1 MLRSTSDPVIASANP
16 PDRAGRK
23 ALALTDLCML
33 RPLPEPVL
41 EEIDRHLTSFLQAA
55 EARVRAQAALKLS
68 QCDWAPLETIR
79 VLAFDA
85 YAVSAP
91 VLLHSECLKEQDL
104 LALAGLGAEQRSALA
119 KRRVISDKL
128 AERIS
133 QYRERGCLALLFANL
148 GAQLT
153 ATCAEQTADIIKA
166 DAMLQSAL
174 SRRGSLELDFAQA
187 LYEAAGEAVS
197 ALLKEVCPE
206 ALDHLGEYGTADDE
220 DKLDDLGASLTD
232 ELRKIDALNAADV
245 LRATQN
251 GRADI
256 SDHAVARLTGLEPAD
271 WRQALRRSPVRVS
284 ILAARAMAM
293 NIDHAHL
300 FFEALCEQGRAHP
313 LPLDAAKRAV
323 GELYQQYSRDAA
335 RQALH
340 RMSADGSIH

>member
-1 MLRSTSDPVIASANP
+1 MLRSTSDPVTTSTIP
-16 PDRAGRK
+16 PDKAGRK
-23 ALALTDLCML
+23 ALALTDLCTL

-41 EEIDRHLTSFLQAA
+41 DEIDVHLTGFLQAA
-55 EARVRAQAALKLS
+55 EARVRIQAALKLS
-68 QCDWAPLETIR
+68 QCEWAPLEAVR

-85 YAVSAP
+85 YEVSA
-91 VLLHSECLKEQDL
+91 LILSHSPCLKEQDL
-104 LALAGLGAEQRSALA
+104 LALTALGADQRLALA
-119 KRRVISDKL
+119 KRRCISKSL
-128 AERIS
+128 AERLS
-133 QYRERGCLALLFANL
+133 GYRERDCLAQLFANL
-148 GAQLT
+148 GAQLS
-153 ATCAEQTADIIKA
+153 AVCAEQTADIIKA
-166 DAMLQSAL
+166 DALLQNAL
-174 SRRGSLELDFAQA
+174 SQRGSLELEFAQA
-187 LYEAAGEAVS
+187 LYDAAGDAVS

-206 ALDHLGEYGTADDE
+206 ALVHLGATDADHDE
-220 DKLDDLGASLTD
+220 DSLDDLGASLSD
-232 ELRKIDALNAADV
+232 ELHEIDALNAEDV

-300 FFEALCEQGRAHP
+300 FFEALCDQGRAHH
-313 LPLDAAKRAV
+313 LPADAAKKAV
-323 GELYQQYSRDAA
+323 GELYQQYSRDTA

>member
-1 MLRSTSDPVIASANP
+1 MLRSTSDPVIASASQ

-41 EEIDRHLTSFLQAA
+41 EEIDHHLTSFLQAA

-68 QCDWAPLETIR
+68 QCDWAPLEAIR

-85 YAVSAP
+85 YDISAP
-91 VLLHSECLKEQDL
+91 VLLHSDCLKEQDL

-119 KRRVISDKL
+119 KRRAVSERL
-128 AERIS
+128 AERLS

-148 GAQLT
+148 GARLT
-153 ATCAEQTADIIKA
+153 AACAEQTADIIKA

-174 SRRGSLELDFAQA
+174 SQRGSLELEFAQA

-197 ALLKEVCPE
+197 ALLEEVCPE
-206 ALDHLGEYGTADDE
+206 ALAHLNGPCEAE
-220 DKLDDLGASLTD
+220 DGDSLDDLGASLTD
-232 ELRKIDALNAADV
+232 ELHIAEALNAEDV

-256 SDHAVARLTGLEPAD
+256 SDHAIARLTGLEPAD

-293 NIDHAHL
+293 KIDHAHL
-300 FFEALCEQGRAHP
+300 FFEALCDQGRAHA
-313 LPLDAAKRAV
+313 LPLDAAKKAV

-340 RMSADGSIH
+340 RMSADGSIQ

>member
-1 MLRSTSDPVIASANP
+1 MLRSTSDPVIASTNP

-85 YAVSAP
+85 YEVSAP

-153 ATCAEQTADIIKA
+153 ATCAEKTADIIKA

-174 SRRGSLELDFAQA
+174 SRRGSLELEFAQA

-197 ALLKEVCPE
+197 ALLQEVCPE
-206 ALDHLGEYGTADDE
+206 ALNHLGECGADDE
-220 DKLDDLGASLTD
+220 NKLEDLGASLTD
-232 ELRKIDALNAADV
+232 ELHKIDALNAEDV

-313 LPLDAAKRAV
+313 LPLDAAKKAV